1 MTALDQ
7 GELVVVICQKRNAQ
21 ERPDEDDSY
30 LGSRIANVLEHLGHL
45 REAHCN
51 GSFKGTLWF
60 WTAGIMNEGLLNC
73 QIIDCN
79 FVGSDL
85 ADFNPMSLPLP
96 IQSLACV
103 VSTNHGGSLVVSSRL
118 TPSSLS
124 RLTSGIFR
132 CIKEPSLLINISP
145 PGELIQN
152 MRPKRIVRGR
162 MILHLGKLGLQHR
175 QAFVLAILRVRTFI
189 VHTKL
194 TLTHTLSFAIP
205 SLPRQAWFP

>member
-1 MTALDQ
+1 MFPRNTGRRKNFWLETSWPHLIRASWL
-7 GELVVVICQKRNAQ
+7 LYSAKRDYAQ
-21 ERPDEDDSY
+21 ERPDEVNSY

-45 REAHCN
+45 REAHCI

-73 QIIDCN
+73 QTNFESWRCFIDCN
-79 FVGSDL
+79 FVGSNL

-103 VSTNHGGSLVVSSRL
+103 LSTNHGGSLVVSSRL

-124 RLTSGIFR
+124 RLTSGICR

-152 MRPKRIVRGR
+152 TRPKRIVRGR
-162 MILHLGKLGLQHR
+162 MILHLAKLGL
-175 QAFVLAILRVRTFI
+175 
-189 VHTKL
+189 
-194 TLTHTLSFAIP
+194 
-205 SLPRQAWFP
+205 